1 MKVQKEVQF
10 FVFVFFTRGGPAHF
24 KLDFS
29 IKHISRFLIGMLT
42 Q

>member
-10 FVFVFFTRGGPAHF
+10 FVFFTCGGPAHF

-29 IKHISRFLIGMLT
+29 IKHISRFLVGMLT